1 MEKMFQSPPRSQLN
15 KSDHSS
21 RNDADG
27 VTRGKEWEI
36 MLGIE
41 DPYITAAYL
50 LSLLVA
56 AFCVI
61 YGIKNWNEGMDDI

>member
-1 MEKMFQSPPRSQLN
+1 
-15 KSDHSS
+15 
-21 RNDADG
+21 
-27 VTRGKEWEI
+27 

-41 DPYITAAYL
+41 DPYISVAYL

-61 YGIKNWNEGMDDI
+61 YGIKNWNEGLDDI